1 MRQLRM
7 AEHLS
12 VEGIEKRY
20 RSARQGVER
29 SQWQIIWLL
38 AQGQTSREV
47 KVATGYSLTWIRNIA
62 GRYNRQ
68 GADGIGD
75 RRHHNPGRAGNL
87 SAAQDQALRAA
98 FEAAQ
103 ARGEN
108 WNGQQVAQWMSE
120 CLGRPIHMQRGYE
133 WLAKHKLT
141 AQVPRPSHREADE
154 AKQNAFKKSSRQP

>member
-1 MRQLRM
+1 M

-12 VEGIEKRY
+12 VEEIEQRY
-20 RSARQGVER
+20 RSASEGVER

-38 AQGQTSREV
+38 VLGKTSREV
-47 KVATGYSLTWIRNIA
+47 EAWTGYSLTWIRNLA

-75 RRHHNPGRAGNL
+75 RRHDNPGRAGNL
-87 SAAQDQALRAA
+87 SAAQDRALRAA
-98 FEAAQ
+98 FEEAG

-120 CLGRPIHMQRGYE
+120 CLGRRVYMQRGFE
-133 WLAKHKLT
+133 WFG
-141 AQVPRPSHREADE
+141 AQQLQAFTDRRRIEYPESLDMSVPAPSLEPA
-154 AKQNAFKKSSRQP
+154 